1 MKLFKQIEFYS
12 SVAFISV
19 FFITWLIT
27 KDNGLL
33 LPAYFTVGALQ
44 LVGMLIHAINK
55 WFTNRNSMR
64 LYYHW
69 LIAVLLMLAPFGFGL
84 FILLYAAPVLAVV
97 YTIICKLEINALQLK
112 ELVHLK

>member
-1 MKLFKQIEFYS
+1 MKLFKQIEYYS
-12 SVAFISV
+12 SIALIAGFFIS
-19 FFITWLIT
+19 WLLT

-33 LPAYFTVGALQ
+33 LTSYFTVGALHI
-44 LVGMLIHAINK
+44 VGMLIQAINK
-55 WFTNRNSMR
+55 WFTNRSSMR

-69 LIAVLLMLAPFGFGL
+69 LIAVLIMLVPFGFGL
-84 FILLYAAPVLAVV
+84 LILLYTAPLLAVV